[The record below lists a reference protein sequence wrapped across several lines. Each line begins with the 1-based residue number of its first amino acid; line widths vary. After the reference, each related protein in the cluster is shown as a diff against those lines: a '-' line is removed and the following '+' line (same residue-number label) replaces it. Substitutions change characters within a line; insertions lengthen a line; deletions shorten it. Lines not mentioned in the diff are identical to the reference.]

1 MKQIS
6 VLELFDELNELTQKA
21 IYFGEA
27 LKNLNQKQLNYKPE
41 PEVWS
46 VYECLEHLN
55 LYGDHYLEAIE
66 KALKNNKRENF
77 GYYFNGGFLGNYFVK
92 IIRPI
97 NGRIKKM
104 KTTKAMNPISS
115 NLNELTR
122 SRFISQQ
129 QKLLRLLNQ
138 SKDYN
143 LQKIKISTT
152 LSRFIN
158 LSLGDTL
165 RFVVYHNE
173 RHLVQASEML
183 HKVNINVAEKSL

>member
-1 MKQIS
+1 MRKIS
-6 VLELFDELNELTQKA
+6 VLEMFEELNELTQKA

-27 LKNLNQKQLNYKPE
+27 LKNLNHAQLNYKPE

-55 LYGDHYLEAIE
+55 LYGDHYLKEIENTLKTNKIE
-66 KALKNNKRENF
+66 KPAD
-77 GYYFNGGFLGNYFVK
+77 YFKGGFLGNYFVK
-92 IIRPI
+92 IIRPA
-97 NGRIKKM
+97 NGHIKKM
-104 KTTKAMNPISS
+104 KTAKDMNPISG
-115 NLNELTR
+115 NLNELTL

-129 QKLLRLLNQ
+129 KKLLTLLNN

-152 LSRFIN
+152 LSQFIN

-173 RHLVQASEML
+173 RHLVQASEIL
-183 HKVNINVAEKSL
+183 HKANITVA